1 MTKNREE
8 DAEIQSFC
16 VMVILCHFRFLKR
29 EKVLYITEAS

>member
-16 VMVILCHFRFLKR
+16 VMVILCHFRFLR
-29 EKVLYITEAS
+29 EKMLYITEAS